1 MANNSQNAI
10 VGKPSVLGGIF
21 VAPLGT
27 TLPTNESSVLSSDY
41 TSVGYLTDAGL
52 VRGRKADSDTK
63 RAWGGD
69 PLVVFDKGTTR
80 TAKFGFAEYLNTTV
94 KKLIHGDANVT
105 ETAATSSAGRKLVI
119 KDKDIVRPHMVWVVQ
134 LFHGSAVGRII
145 FPDAQITEDE
155 DITYKDDDI
164 AAHPVTLT
172 QFANANGDYTLE
184 YWDDGRKVVTP

>member
-27 TLPTNESSVLSSDY
+27 ALPTNESTALSNAY

-52 VRGRKADSDTK
+52 VRGRKVDSETK

-69 PLVVFDKGTTR
+69 PLVVLDKGKTR
-80 TAKFGFAEYLNTTV
+80 TAKFGFAEYLNAQV
-94 KKLIHGDANVT
+94 QKLVHGEDNVT
-105 ETAATSSAGRKLVI
+105 ETAATSTVGRKLVI
-119 KDKDIVRPHMVWVVQ
+119 KDKDVVLPHYVWVVQ

-145 FPDAQITEDE
+145 FPDAQLTEFD

-164 AAHPVTLT
+164 AAYPVTLT
-172 QFANANGDYTLE
+172 QFANANGDYALE